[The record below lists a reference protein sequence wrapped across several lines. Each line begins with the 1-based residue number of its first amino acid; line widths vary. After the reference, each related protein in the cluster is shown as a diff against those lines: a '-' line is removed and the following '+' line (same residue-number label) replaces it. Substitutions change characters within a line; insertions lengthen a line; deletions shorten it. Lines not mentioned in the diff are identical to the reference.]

1 MGLMGLVGP
10 VGLFGQVDLVG
21 LVGPVGLVGLVGPS
35 SIAHN
40 LTFLLFFRSFIA
52 QLCPDFQACWTQ
64 LGCSFDRS
72 SICFM

>member
-1 MGLMGLVGP
+1 MGLMRLVGP

-21 LVGPVGLVGLVGPS
+21 LLGPVGLVGLVGPS

-52 QLCPDFQACWTQ
+52 QLIFRLVGLNKAALLFDHQYA
-64 LGCSFDRS
+64 LCS
-72 SICFM
+72 